1 MEVVCH
7 RGGWVGVQQGV
18 LGWVGWREGNLPLWG
33 GVEEWGG
40 WIRVWVVS
48 DVLVGVSARGVCVEV
63 GECGGS

>member
-1 MEVVCH
+1 MAGRCAGVVGVAVVEVVCH

-40 WIRVWVVS
+40 
-48 DVLVGVSARGVCVEV
+48 GVDSCM
-63 GECGGS
+63 GS